1 MVVRKEEYAYVLDI
15 IPPEEALMKEAE
27 IIRRGFPRRD
37 TYLQVIGEEYF
48 TLLEVTLKREA
59 TVEVGER
66 VYIGNG
72 VRDKVNK
79 IVRRLKYDELTPQAK
94 QELEAIVEKIVKA
107 REKFFVDWIN
117 KAGPL
122 TLKLHSLELLKGIGK
137 KTLNQVLEERV
148 KKPFESFDDFKN
160 RIGINVQRLIIE
172 RIIRELQGNEQYY
185 IFTAPPPP

>member
-1 MVVRKEEYAYVLDI
+1 MVVRKEDYAYVLDI

-48 TLLEVTLKREA
+48 TLLEVTLKHEA

-94 QELEAIVEKIVKA
+94 QELEAIVEKIIKA
-107 REKFFVDWIN
+107 REKFFIDWIN

-172 RIIRELQGNEQYY
+172 RVIRELQGNEQYY
-185 IFTAPPPP
+185 VFTAPPPP

>member
-1 MVVRKEEYAYVLDI
+1 MVRKEDYAYVLDI

-48 TLLEVTLKREA
+48 TLLEVTLKHEA

-94 QELEAIVEKIVKA
+94 QELEAIVEKIIKA
-107 REKFFVDWIN
+107 REKFFIDWIN

-172 RIIRELQGNEQYY
+172 RVIRELQGNEQYY
-185 IFTAPPPP
+185 VFTAPPPP

>member
-1 MVVRKEEYAYVLDI
+1 MVRKEDYAYVLDI

-37 TYLQVIGEEYF
+37 TYLQVVGEEYF
-48 TLLEVTLKREA
+48 TLLEVTLKHEA
-59 TVEVGER
+59 TVEIGER

-94 QELEAIVEKIVKA
+94 QELEAVVEKIVKV
-107 REKFFVDWIN
+107 REKFFIDWIN

-160 RIGINVQRLIIE
+160 RIGINVQRLIVE

-185 IFTAPPPP
+185 VFTAPPPP

>member
-1 MVVRKEEYAYVLDI
+1 MVVRKEDYAYVLDI

-48 TLLEVTLKREA
+48 TLLEVTLKHEA

-94 QELEAIVEKIVKA
+94 QELEAVVEKIVKA
-107 REKFFVDWIN
+107 REKFFIDWVN

-148 KKPFESFDDFKN
+148 KKPFESFEDFKN
-160 RIGINVQRLIIE
+160 RIGINVQRLIVE
-172 RIIRELQGNEQYY
+172 RIIREIQGNEQYY
-185 IFTAPPPP
+185 VFTAPPPP